1 MDATCFRGSTRLPIS
16 KWSYKVEDGSVRH
29 IGPMAQDFAAAFG
42 LGSDDRSIGTVD
54 ADGVALAAMQA
65 LLRDRE
71 GEGLEDPG
79 VGGKTLGS

>member
-1 MDATCFRGSTRLPIS
+1 MERDLLSRVARLPIS

-54 ADGVALAAMQA
+54 ADGVRARRDAGAAT
-65 LLRDRE
+65 R
-71 GEGLEDPG
+71 
-79 VGGKTLGS
+79 S